1 MKNSIAEVLKKAER
15 RLKDAGIQNP
25 RLDAEVMLASVL
37 GIERYRL
44 FIIKNNLLD
53 ENATQKFINTVKKRC
68 LGFPLQYLIGHQEF
82 YSLDFFVGP
91 EVLIPR
97 PETELLVEHVIQ
109 WAQTRTGRLKI
120 CDIGTGSGC
129 IAVTLARYIPNAMI
143 YATDISQD
151 ALNLARKNA
160 KLHGVSAKITFLKG
174 DVYQPLFEYDLVD
187 KLDVIVSNPPYIPS
201 GDLKKLQKEIRDFEP
216 LVALDGGKDGLEF
229 YRRII
234 LGSRSFLKPSGLLA
248 LEIGF
253 NQGIRVTDT
262 ARKLNIFRSIKIK
275 KDYSNKD
282 RIFLAIR
289 NDGN

>member
-1 MKNSIAEVLKKAER
+1 LKNSIAEVLKKAER